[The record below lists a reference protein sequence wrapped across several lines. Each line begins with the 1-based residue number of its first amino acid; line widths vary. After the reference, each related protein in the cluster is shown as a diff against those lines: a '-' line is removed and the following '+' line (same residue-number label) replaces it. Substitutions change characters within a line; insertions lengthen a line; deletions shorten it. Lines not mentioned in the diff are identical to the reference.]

1 MAIEFDTL
9 IKAGQ
14 ATFELNVLDPTIHGV
29 EADISTIGTATNNK
43 QWVKIGEEP
52 TDWRCFLTSEL
63 NGTFLGEYQ
72 IPDVSDTI
80 PKLNVLGINSEGQLT
95 IGDGST
101 VGGVVISFIS
111 GSGGGSGGS
120 YNTYNKSEIDN
131 YLDTKADQ
139 DETYNKSEV
148 DETFSNLVD
157 SVIIPHTSNQNNPHN
172 VTACQLGLTIGHN
185 VQRHSEVLDNT
196 TASFTSELEGEIKS
210 IADVVS
216 DVSVGG
222 IEKSDIIPSGTTL
235 QSFIESILKK
245 TYYPTFTIPS
255 VSILDDIPS
264 KVEIGTTGITLFANF
279 NRGSINGDN
288 ANGVWLNSSSQG
300 FRAGPAIQYTFSG
313 TYIDTVSQT
322 TNGLELITEVI
333 EEGSNIF
340 NVSIDYSEG
349 QQPKDSTGKN
359 YQTPLAAGTIS
370 KSINVNGKR
379 NAFYGT
385 STAESAPSTS
395 SEIRSLNSKI
405 DPVDGTSF
413 TISAPAGTKHIIFAY
428 PETIRSVSEVKH
440 IESNFD
446 VSTAF
451 DESIVSVSSFN
462 NYDSVNYRLYVF
474 TPIGPLDGE
483 NNYVVTI

>member
-52 TDWRCFLTSEL
+52 TDWRCFLTSET
-63 NGTFLGEYQ
+63 NNTFLGEFQ

-80 PKLNVLGINSEGQLT
+80 PKLNVLGVNSQGQLT

-101 VGGVVISFIS
+101 VGGVVIST
-111 GSGGGSGGS
+111 GSGGGS
-120 YNTYNKSEIDN
+120 YNTYTKSEIDN
-131 YLDTKADQ
+131 YLDDRVDQ
-139 DETYNKSEV
+139 GEV
-148 DETFSNLVD
+148 DETLSNLVD

-185 VQRHSEVLDNT
+185 VQRHSDVLENT

-210 IADVVS
+210 SADVVS

-288 ANGVWLNSSSQG
+288 LNGVWLNSSSQG
-300 FRAGPAIQYTFSG
+300 FRAGPVIQYTFSG

-370 KSINVNGKR
+370 KSMNVNGKR

-428 PETIRSVSEVKH
+428 PESIRGVSEVKH
-440 IESNFD
+440 LESNFD

-451 DESIVSVSSFN
+451 DEEVISVSSFN

-474 TPIGPLDGE
+474 SPIGPLDGE
-483 NNYVVTI
+483 NNYVITI